1 MAAKGNLK
9 LYFPNLN
16 GLRFIAA
23 FFVIINHT
31 EQLKVYYKLG
41 NGIVSDFVKNIGKL
55 GVMLFFVLS
64 GFLITYL
71 LITEEKLTGKIHTKK
86 FYIRRFLRI
95 LPLYILVIILVFFII
110 HNFSFWEIPRM
121 QSPLKDDFTNILLL
135 HVFLI
140 PNLATAIYGFIPYI
154 AQAWS
159 IGTEEQSYLIWPILL
174 KKFKKH
180 RFSLMITIIVFHFL
194 VRILLSN
201 FLQLPIPFK
210 ETIHKFW
217 VHFNIDSIAIG
228 SIFALL
234 LLNKNKILKFILDL
248 KFFYFITITTILL
261 LAFAIKIP
269 VFQYQVYSVLFGIII
284 INLAVNKKLK
294 NVLEWKVLNYLGK
307 ISYGIYMFH
316 FIVLIP
322 VLMLVSNLKIDNSI
336 IIYTLILG
344 ISITI
349 SSISYHYFESYFL
362 QMKSKYSFI
371 RSGKK

>member
-1 MAAKGNLK
+1 MAANRNLK

-31 EQLKVYYKLG
+31 EQLKVFYQLG
-41 NGIVSDFVKNIGKL
+41 NGIVSDFAKNIGKL

-86 FYIRRFLRI
+86 FYARRFLRI
-95 LPLYILVIILVFFII
+95 LPLYILIILIVFFVI
-110 HNFSFWEIPRM
+110 HNFCFWEIPRM
-121 QSPLKDDFTNILLL
+121 KSPIADNFTTILLL
-135 HVFLI
+135 HVFLV

-159 IGTEEQSYLIWPILL
+159 IGTEEQSYLIWPIIL
-174 KKFKKH
+174 KKFKKY
-180 RFSLMITIIVFHFL
+180 RLSLMIGIVIFHFI
-194 VRILLSN
+194 VKILLSN
-201 FLQLPIPFK
+201 TLQLPIPFK
-210 ETIHKFW
+210 ETINKFW

-228 SIFALL
+228 GIFALL
-234 LLNKNKILKFILDL
+234 LLNKNKILKFILNIN
-248 KFFYFITITTILL
+248 FFYFIAIITITL

-269 VFQYQVYSVLFGIII
+269 FFQYQLYSFLFGIII
-284 INLAVNKKLK
+284 INLAVNEKLK

-307 ISYGIYMFH
+307 ISYGIYMYH

-322 VLMLVSNLKIDNSI
+322 VLMVVSNLKLDNTI
-336 IIYTLILG
+336 LIYSLVTG
-344 ISITI
+344 ITIAI
-349 SSISYHYFESYFL
+349 SSISYHYFEAYFL
-362 QMKSKYSFI
+362 RMKSKYSFI
-371 RSGKK
+371 KSGKL